1 MVGLRNLPAWSTA
14 VQYAS
19 TVCSTS
25 VKGQRSPDS
34 PGTVQVIAR
43 AGRVLRAVD
52 DEPGGLSLA
61 HLTVR
66 LGLPRSTVHRLV
78 SALIAE
84 GLLAVASPTGRVRI
98 GPGFARAAA
107 ASQQVLWH
115 EVAPFM
121 RRIYKALD
129 ETVDCSVLGDGHVR
143 VVHLI
148 AATHQLRVV
157 AEIGTRFPLHCS
169 SRGKALLAE
178 LAPEKVLRLLPA
190 KLERFTD
197 NTVTSVEALM
207 DELATIRETGV
218 AFDLQEHTPNVC
230 AAAVAIRE
238 PFGAAVSVSVAAPA
252 HRFLGR
258 QDEIRGVLCE
268 MRKEATATFQPSEP
282 PTLAAARPA
291 ARR

>member
-1 MVGLRNLPAWSTA
+1 
-14 VQYAS
+14 
-19 TVCSTS
+19 VCSSS

-34 PGTVQVIAR
+34 PGAVKVIAR
-43 AGRVLRAVD
+43 VGRVLRAVD

-61 HLTVR
+61 QLTVR
-66 LGLPRSTVHRLV
+66 LALPRSTVHRLV
-78 SALIAE
+78 SALVTE

-98 GPGFARAAA
+98 GPEFARAAA
-107 ASQQVLWH
+107 ASQQGLWR

-121 RRIYKALD
+121 RRVYEALD

-197 NTVTSVEALM
+197 NTVTSVPALM
-207 DELATIRETGV
+207 DELVAIRKTGV
-218 AFDLQEHTPNVC
+218 ALDLQEYTPNVC
-230 AAAVAIRE
+230 AAAVAIRG

-252 HRFLGR
+252 YRFLRR
-258 QDEIRGVLCE
+258 QDEIRRVLCD
-268 MRKEATATFQPSEP
+268 MRKEATAAFQPPEP
-282 PTLAAARPA
+282 PTPA
-291 ARR
+291 VAGRR